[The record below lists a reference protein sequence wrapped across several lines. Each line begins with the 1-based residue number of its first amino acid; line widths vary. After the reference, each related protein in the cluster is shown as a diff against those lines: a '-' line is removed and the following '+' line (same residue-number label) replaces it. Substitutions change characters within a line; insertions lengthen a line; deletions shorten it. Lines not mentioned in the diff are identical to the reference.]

1 MKFEGKSITSHEYV
15 EGNENGITE
24 VKSTVTILEDG
35 KLHNKSMYLKNG
47 EWIDG
52 HEATYVEAPGSEIIF
67 K

>member
-1 MKFEGKSITSHEYV
+1 MKFEGKSITSHELV

-24 VKSTVTILEDG
+24 VKSIATILEDG
-35 KLHNKSMYLKNG
+35 SLHNKSMYLKND

-52 HEATYVEAPGSEIIF
+52 HEATYVEAPDAEIVF